1 MAAALAADAVIPVD
15 AVDLA
20 VVPAAGSGSSFFCA
34 AVVETAT
41 DSWETTAVDVTMAA
55 DVVDLTTPAHHKIE
69 CNSKGGTLPCVT
81 VTALGSSS
89 SLSCCAAAAD
99 LVPTT
104 VVADAITPVAVAIP
118 ADAKSESGVS
128 SQGPLLCPGCQIF

>member
-55 DVVDLTTPAHHKIE
+55 D
-69 CNSKGGTLPCVT
+69 
-81 VTALGSSS
+81 
-89 SLSCCAAAAD
+89 